1 MDQQAQRE
9 FRRLADRV
17 DSLLA
22 RVEALPP
29 DGAREDC
36 LKAVQAVLELHGQGL
51 SHLLQLLAPEDVD
64 RLADDEV
71 LSGLLLL
78 HGLHPRTLEERV
90 ERALTEVRPYL
101 ASHGGGVEV
110 VSLDEG
116 GLRLRLEGSCH
127 GCPSSL
133 ATLRGTIEQSLAER
147 APDLP
152 SLRVDGA
159 AEATAPPAPPGFV
172 SVGSIGRRGHDDEW
186 HLTPAPVAPL
196 EARSING
203 IRIVLCRAEGVELAY
218 LDRCPVCAQRLAGA
232 RLEGRVLTCAGCG
245 TDYDVRAAGRAQKTP
260 GQHLDPVPLL
270 AAEGGRLRL
279 HLPEVSAPTLVG
291 R

>member
-1 MDQQAQRE
+1 MDRQAQAE

-22 RVEALPP
+22 AVETLPAGRP
-29 DGAREDC
+29 REDC
-36 LKAVQAVLELHGQGL
+36 QRAIQAVLELHEHAL
-51 SHLLQLLAPEDVD
+51 SQLLELLGPEQVD

-71 LSGLLLL
+71 VGGLLLL

-90 ERALTEVRPYL
+90 EQALEEVRPYL

-110 VSLDEG
+110 LSLDGE
-116 GLRLRLEGSCH
+116 GLRLRLQGSCH

-133 ATLRGTIEQSLAER
+133 ATLRGTIEQALAER

-159 AEATAPPAPPGFV
+159 GEAAAPPASPGFV
-172 SVGSIGRRGHDDEW
+172 SVGSIGRRGAEGEW
-186 HLTPAPVAPL
+186 HLTTGLKSPL
-196 EARSING
+196 ETRAING
-203 IRIVLCRAEGVELAY
+203 TQVLLCRAEGFELAY
-218 LDRCPVCAQRLAGA
+218 RDHCPGCARRLAGA

-245 TDYDVRAAGRAQKTP
+245 ASYDVRAAGRSREAP
-260 GQHLDPVPLL
+260 ERHLDPIPLL
-270 AAEGGRLRL
+270 SAEGGGLRL
-279 HLPEVSAPTLVG
+279 QLPGPDAAVLV
-291 R
+291 RP